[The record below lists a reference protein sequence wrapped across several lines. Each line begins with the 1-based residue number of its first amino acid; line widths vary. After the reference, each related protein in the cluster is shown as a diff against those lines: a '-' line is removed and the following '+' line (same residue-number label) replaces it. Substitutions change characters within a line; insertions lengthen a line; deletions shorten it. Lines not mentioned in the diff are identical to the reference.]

1 MMSHVKDKLSS
12 EIIEVINIGKEF
24 IIRAGLI
31 PSNQKL
37 RLASVAKSFS
47 SGKEVT
53 LRRNGQRL
61 ITGTV
66 NCLNVYDVML
76 KNLVNTLQ
84 LLNPEN
90 VLQRGFS
97 ITSINGR
104 IIKNSDQVGKDDQID
119 TQLFEGTLRSR
130 VVEKKGRKKDYG
142 TKRQKGLRDKKD

>member
-1 MMSHVKDKLSS
+1 
-12 EIIEVINIGKEF
+12 
-24 IIRAGLI
+24 
-31 PSNQKL
+31 
-37 RLASVAKSFS
+37 
-47 SGKEVT
+47 
-53 LRRNGQRL
+53 
-61 ITGTV
+61 
-66 NCLNVYDVML
+66 
-76 KNLVNTLQ
+76 VNTLQ